1 MADPSSVPG
10 ERALAAAFVS
20 VAAGAA
26 AAAGATFA
34 LPVELNFRVSGVFDQ
49 TVRELTRTAAG
60 FVLGAFAGAGA
71 VWLLSARKAAHD
83 FRPGLVTLGAATGG
97 LLGVVASSMLTAVL
111 VAPIA
116 NRAGAPGSAP
126 FLRVLAVGRW
136 ILLLPPLAG
145 AFLLALRA
153 ARGSV
158 PKPARAF
165 ERWVRVVLPPLAL
178 VAALAVLLRPPAF
191 PSDAPPEARDSWARQ
206 TFPAHYPAAA
216 ELARRAPFVLAQV
229 GTVSAVAPAAGT
241 ENRVF
246 FGPDGSAAVFTL
258 DVTGELGAGRLRV
271 ALKAPASPPGAS
283 PVPGA
288 VAWTAGG
295 RTTELDA
302 EGRAPSGR

>member
-1 MADPSSVPG
+1 MTDPSSVPG
-10 ERALAAAFVS
+10 ERALTAALVS

-60 FVLGAFAGAGA
+60 FLLGAFAGAGS
-71 VWLLSARKAAHD
+71 VWLLSARKAVHD
-83 FRPGLVTLGAATGG
+83 FRPGLLTLGAATGG

-126 FLRVLAVGRW
+126 FLRVLEVGRW
-136 ILLLPPLAG
+136 LLLVPPLAG

-153 ARGSV
+153 ARGAA
-158 PKPARAF
+158 PKPTRAF

-178 VAALAVLLRPPAF
+178 AAALAVLLRPPAF
-191 PSDAPPEARDSWARQ
+191 PSDAPPAARDSWARQ

-216 ELARRAPFVLAQV
+216 ELARRAPFVVGEV
-229 GTVSAVAPAAGT
+229 GTVSAVAPAKGT

-246 FGPDGSAAVFTL
+246 FGPDGSTAVFTL
-258 DVTGELGAGRLRV
+258 DVAGERGAGRLRV
-271 ALKAPASPPGAS
+271 AMKAPAAPPGAS
-283 PVPGA
+283 PVLGA
-288 VAWTAGG
+288 VSWTSGG
-295 RTTELDA
+295 GTTELDA
-302 EGRAPSGR
+302 EGRGPAGR